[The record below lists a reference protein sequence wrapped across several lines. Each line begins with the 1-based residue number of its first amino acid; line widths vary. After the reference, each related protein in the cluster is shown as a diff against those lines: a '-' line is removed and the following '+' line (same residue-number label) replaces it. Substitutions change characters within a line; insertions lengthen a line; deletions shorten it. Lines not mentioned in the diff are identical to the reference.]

1 MARQNWS
8 KVNVKVV
15 VFISYLR
22 KEKTRLKFILPIT
35 TTSNLVEKIPQN
47 GICVHI
53 MNIFRDF
60 VLAMEHTTT
69 RMENHLLEPT

>member
-35 TTSNLVEKIPQN
+35 TTSNLGKKILKN
-47 GICVHI
+47 GNCVHI
-53 MNIFRDF
+53 MHIFRDF
-60 VLAMEHTTT
+60 VLAMGHTTT
-69 RMENHLLEPT
+69 PMENRLLEPI